1 MTRLFIRHSVRDY
14 GTWRKAYDA
23 FESQRIA
30 MGVTDQAV
38 FRSATDP
45 GDVTIWHDFGSV
57 EQAKAFADLP
67 SLKEAMMGAGV
78 VAKPDF
84 WFTDRA

>member
-1 MTRLFIRHSVRDY
+1 
-14 GTWRKAYDA
+14 
-23 FESQRIA
+23 
-30 MGVTDQAV
+30 V